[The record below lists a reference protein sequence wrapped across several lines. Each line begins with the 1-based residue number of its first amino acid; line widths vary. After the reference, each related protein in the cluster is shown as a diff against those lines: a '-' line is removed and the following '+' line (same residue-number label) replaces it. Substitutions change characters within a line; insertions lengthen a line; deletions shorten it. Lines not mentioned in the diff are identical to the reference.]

1 MWTTDGRKKTGHK
14 SSTEQSDLVDVPAD
28 NLPEVNKRTQRN
40 SNSKSIKLATSN
52 TEIYKNSFIPRTIQ
66 DWNSL
71 PDSRPIQCNI
81 EGTHHTLDNSEYHTD
96 TDTQLH
102 EDLAINVASK
112 NLPCLFSVGSHVFQ
126 LTRTSFEH
134 RLDNI

>member
-14 SSTEQSDLVDVPAD
+14 SSTEQSDHLRPGG
-28 NLPEVNKRTQRN
+28 LNKRTQRN

-81 EGTHHTLDNSEYHTD
+81 EGTHHTLDNFEYHTD

-102 EDLAINVASK
+102 EDLAINVASI
-112 NLPCLFSVGSHVFQ
+112 
-126 LTRTSFEH
+126 LTKFH
-134 RLDNI
+134 KD